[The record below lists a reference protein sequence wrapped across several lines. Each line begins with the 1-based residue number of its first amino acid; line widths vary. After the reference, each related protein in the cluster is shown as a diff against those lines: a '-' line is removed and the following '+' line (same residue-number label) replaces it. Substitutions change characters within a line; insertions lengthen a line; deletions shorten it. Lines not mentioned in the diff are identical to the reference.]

1 MIMGSSMKYGV
12 IVDDNIVSIS
22 EDGWDETF
30 KGLTLSDSYA
40 SHVKILPKEYVV
52 HVLNAME

>member
-1 MIMGSSMKYGV
+1 MGSSMKYGV

-40 SHVKILPKEYVV
+40 LHVKILPKEYVV